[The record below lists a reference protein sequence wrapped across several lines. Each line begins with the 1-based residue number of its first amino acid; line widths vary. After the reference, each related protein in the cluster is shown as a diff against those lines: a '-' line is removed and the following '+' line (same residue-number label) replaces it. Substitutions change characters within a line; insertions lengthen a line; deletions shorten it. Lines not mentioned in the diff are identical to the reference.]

1 MSKLTYY
8 RVFVTVVETGSITQA
23 ALKLNYSAPAV
34 SKQLTKL
41 EHSVQVQLFHRSHK
55 KLEITEA
62 GKRFYPR
69 CKSILASISKAEDEL
84 LTEDD
89 AINGTISITLSKAL
103 ARSKIF
109 DVLSSF
115 SAKYPLVQFD
125 IRFSDNFE
133 DLHNENL
140 DFAFR
145 LGKLQDSSNMISI
158 PLIETQLVACATPRY
173 LEQHGTPKRFADLG
187 SAKLILMSPLNSS
200 EALKS
205 FFNKEKIRPDS
216 TTAHRCNDIEGVYQ
230 SVRSSLSIGM
240 LLDISIEQ
248 EIQDGTFTTIL
259 AERNFP
265 RKRLY
270 LLYKKSQWQAQ
281 KQVAFKAHIKS
292 LLSDT
297 IVIPLKT
304 I

>member
-1 MSKLTYY
+1 MSKLANY
-8 RVFVTVVETGSITQA
+8 RVFVAIVETGSIMQA

-41 EHSVQVQLFHRSHK
+41 EQSLQVQLFHRSHK

-69 CKSILASISKAEDEL
+69 CKSILASIYQAEDEL
-84 LTEDD
+84 LAEDD

-109 DVLSSF
+109 DVLSGF
-115 SAKYPLVQFD
+115 TAKYPQVRFN
-125 IRFSDNFE
+125 IRFSDNLE
-133 DLHNENL
+133 DLHDENL

-145 LGKLQDSSNMISI
+145 LGKLPDSNHMIAI
-158 PLIETQLVACATPRY
+158 PLIETQLVACATPGY
-173 LEQHGTPKRFADLG
+173 LEQHGMPQRFSDLG
-187 SAKLILMSPLNSS
+187 SAKFILMSSLNTS
-200 EALKS
+200 EALRR
-205 FFNKEKIRPDS
+205 FFKKEKVHPDS
-216 TTAHRCNDIEGVYQ
+216 ANSHVCSDIEGIYQ
-230 SVRSSLSIGM
+230 SVRTSLGIGM

-248 EIQDGTFTTIL
+248 EIQEGKFIAVL
-259 AERNFP
+259 PERNLP

-270 LLYKKSQWQAQ
+270 LIYKKSQWQTQ
-281 KQVAFKAHIKS
+281 KQLAFKAHIKS

-297 IVIPLKT
+297 SN
-304 I
+304 